1 MDYKTMESAALEER
15 LSKIVEE
22 ATEERSLEEL
32 TALENEQKG
41 IRAELEARKANE
53 AERRA
58 TAERIAA
65 GEADAVVIE
74 RKENTTMNEERTFK
88 PDTTEY
94 RDAYMKSLMGKPMS
108 IEERQALTSA
118 ASVIP
123 TITLDR
129 IYGKLAENPLIRE
142 LDPLRIPGYVSVPK
156 ATTVNDATWLAMGT
170 ASTDSADVVG
180 SVQLSAKKLIKTIE
194 ITADI
199 QAMSIDAFQS
209 WLVNKLVEKMEAAIC
224 AAVISGAGSTDA
236 YGVAARVTA
245 GTAISGVTIA
255 KLGTLMGTVGAAYHR
270 NAVWV
275 MTPATF
281 FGKILG
287 LANDYNGVLVN
298 NGIDYMLLGHRVI
311 LDANAN
317 GKWGNEQAATEHV
330 IFGSFRDGYVFN
342 YGEGINV
349 EADQSVAFRSGS
361 TVYRAMALCDGD
373 VVDTEAF
380 AYAAIS

>member
-108 IEERQALTSA
+108 IEERGALTSA

-156 ATTVNDATWLAMGT
+156 ATAVNDATWLAMGT

-236 YGVAARVTA
+236 YGVATRVTA

-317 GKWGNEQAATEHV
+317 GKWGSEQAATEHV